1 MKLTALIPAP
11 YRALALALLAA
22 ALVGLGWVKGA
33 GHVQDK
39 WDAAEGARAQAVTE
53 AVLARVAA
61 NKKEAER
68 QAATN
73 RKITEGK
80 DREIATLTARLNA
93 AGRLRVGP
101 AICGGAAT
109 AAKTDGAG
117 GGDGGNTSSRVLSPE
132 MDAAVK
138 QLIYE
143 TEAVAATGRAC
154 QRFISENGLGLMKVA
169 SDYSSSNSPDR

>member
-1 MKLTALIPAP
+1 MNLTALIPAP

-22 ALVGLGWVKGA
+22 ALVGFGWVKGA

-39 WDAAEGARAQAVTE
+39 WDAAEGTRAQAVTE

-80 DREIATLTARLNA
+80 DREIASLTARLNA

-101 AICGGAAT
+101 AICGGSPAA
-109 AAKTDGAG
+109 AQAHGAG
-117 GGDGGNTSSRVLSPE
+117 GSDGSDPPATLVSENVDRDFKALIL
-132 MDAAVK
+132 AV
-138 QLIYE
+138 E
-143 TEAVAATGRAC
+143 TDLATGRAC
-154 QRFISENGLGLMKVA
+154 QAFVRENGLA
-169 SDYSSSNSPDR
+169 P

>member
-22 ALVGLGWVKGA
+22 ALVGFGWVKGA

-80 DREIATLTARLNA
+80 DREIASLTARLNA

-101 AICGGAAT
+101 AICGGGPAPAAQ
-109 AAKTDGAG
+109 AADAG
-117 GGDGGNTSSRVLSPE
+117 GGHGADSPAGLVRS
-132 MDAAVK
+132 DVDRDLKALILAV
-138 QLIYE
+138 E
-143 TEAVAATGRAC
+143 TDLATGRAC
-154 QRFISENGLGLMKVA
+154 QAAAREHGLA
-169 SDYSSSNSPDR
+169 Q

>member
-1 MKLTALIPAP
+1 MKLIALIPAP

-22 ALVGLGWVKGA
+22 ALVGFGWVKGA

-93 AGRLRVGP
+93 AGRLRVGS
-101 AICGGAAT
+101 AICGGPPAPAQ
-109 AAKTDGAG
+109 ADGAR
-117 GGDGGNTSSRVLSPE
+117 GGDGADPSATLVSENADRDFKALIV
-132 MDAAVK
+132 AV
-138 QLIYE
+138 E
-143 TEAVAATGRAC
+143 TDLATGRAC
-154 QRFISENGLGLMKVA
+154 QAFVRENGLA
-169 SDYSSSNSPDR
+169 P